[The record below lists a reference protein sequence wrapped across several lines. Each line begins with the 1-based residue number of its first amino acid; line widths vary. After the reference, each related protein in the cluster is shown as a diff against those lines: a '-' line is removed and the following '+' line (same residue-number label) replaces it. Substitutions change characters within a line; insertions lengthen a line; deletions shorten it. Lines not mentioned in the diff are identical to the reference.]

1 MLALKDVISG
11 GFRDL
16 YHCVDG
22 EMQATTQGIV
32 RPRIGIYLLVYSI
45 S

>member
-1 MLALKDVISG
+1 MLALKDVICRS
-11 GFRDL
+11 FRDL

-22 EMQATTQGIV
+22 KMQATTQGVV